1 MELLGHTSMLDALKR
16 AWSRDQVHHA
26 YLFEGPHGVGKR
38 RVAEYFA
45 ALINCITDRSP
56 EDPNPCGTCRSCR
69 KIMPSD
75 RPDRESKHPDI
86 IVLEPDGRQ
95 IKIEQVRDLI
105 RLIPFPPI
113 EASFRF
119 VIIDPADK
127 LGDAAANA
135 LLKTLEEPPSRTR
148 FILVSSKPQS
158 LPVTVRSRCQRM
170 TFGRLTHTE
179 VLTGLR
185 TYRTDLPTDLEQIAV
200 MADGSLGA
208 AFNLLDDP
216 IMQRRSQLIERLLQL
231 TESDIRAS
239 FDLAADLK
247 EYKTSLHTLFDVLR
261 RFLRDALLLSL
272 SDSPRDLTNT
282 DFAKE
287 LKGYATLMGTEGVL
301 FRLKLLEE
309 TQAEI
314 ERRNLNLTLAL
325 ERFFINMSQPS
336 GEEAARI

>member
-1 MELLGHTSMLDALKR
+1 MLDALKR

-45 ALINCITDRSP
+45 ALINCTAKRTT
-56 EDPNPCGTCRSCR
+56 EEPNPCETCRSCL
-69 KIMPSD
+69 KTMPTD
-75 RPDRESKHPDI
+75 RPNHESNHPDI

-113 EASFRF
+113 EAAFRF

-148 FILVSSKPQS
+148 FILISSKPQS
-158 LPVTVRSRCQRM
+158 LPVTIRSRCQRM
-170 TFGRLTHTE
+170 TFGRLTNSE
-179 VLTGLR
+179 VLKGLH
-185 TYRTDLPTDLEQIAV
+185 TYRTDLPDDLKQIAV

-216 IMQRRSQLIERLLQL
+216 IMQRRSELIERLLKLPQ
-231 TESDIRAS
+231 SDIRAS
-239 FDLAADLK
+239 FELASDLK

-272 SDSPRDLTNT
+272 TDSPRDLTNT
-282 DFAKE
+282 DFSKE
-287 LKGYATLMGTEGVL
+287 LKGYASLMGTDGVL
-301 FRLKLLEE
+301 FRLKLLDE

-314 ERRNLNLTLAL
+314 EKRNLNLTLAL